1 MKWRDSGTGIGAFSA
16 TAESIRDGALCRY
29 GPRLRLPTSMPAS
42 RSTQSAWASSLIS
55 DCKILTA
62 GRTWSVEVGDTVIM
76 FESRDHNERSTTK
89 PGAGCGIRLTVLL
102 PHDYDIDTSIQIAP
116 YSGLRR
122 QQVPIACEIGNRFW
136 GNRDFTVR
144 DPDEYHLTFARQVR
158 E

>member
-1 MKWRDSGTGIGAFSA
+1 MVRMSLWPTLTVADVDASLAFYS
-16 TAESIRDGALCRY
+16 ERLGFKPD
-29 GPRLRLPTSMPAS
+29 LRLQYPH
-42 RSTQSAWASSLIS
+42 
-55 DCKILTA
+55 
-62 GRTWSVEVGDTVIM
+62 GRTYMGSVEVGDTVIM

-102 PHDYDIDTSIQIAP
+102 PQDYDIDMY

-136 GNRDFTVR
+136 GNRDFTVS